1 MRIILPKH
9 RPSTPTGKAQGYALR
24 HWTKF
29 ERYLEDGRF
38 EIDNNKVENG
48 MRPVKL
54 GMKNP
59 PSPRLRRR
67 GWLFFGSEDA
77 GHHAA
82 AIYTL
87 VENCKLRDLPVEAY
101 LKELLIVLPGV
112 TDPEVI
118 ASLTPARIAAAR
130 QSAPRRDRVA

>member
-29 ERYLEDGRF
+29 ERYLEDSRF

-54 GMKNP
+54 GMKN
-59 PSPRLRRR
+59 
-67 GWLFFGSEDA
+67 WLFFGSEDA

-87 VENCKLRDLPVEAY
+87 VENCKLHDLPVEAY
-101 LKELLIVLPGV
+101 LKELLTALPGV